1 MPMVNITAAKT
12 QFSRL
17 LVQVEHGQEV
27 VIARRGKPIAK
38 LVPYRPRG
46 RRQFGALRGRIALDD
61 RFFQSLPETEL
72 AGWETK
78 RARPHNS

>member
-27 VIARRGKPIAK
+27 LIARRGKPIAK

-46 RRQFGALRGRIALDD
+46 RRQFGALRERIALDD
-61 RFFQSLPETEL
+61 RFFEPLPETEL

-78 RARPHNS
+78 RVRPHNS

>member
-46 RRQFGALRGRIALDD
+46 RRQFGALRGGIALDD
-61 RFFQSLPETEL
+61 RFFEPLPETEL
-72 AGWETK
+72 AGWEK
-78 RARPHNS
+78 ERARPHDS